1 MKDIYIL
8 IGILITIS
16 CKAQSPII
24 NIEDFDFWESQENA
38 YYKDIN
44 NYFNDFEGTW
54 LYTNGNT
61 SFKIVLQKKVM
72 SYTGKFY
79 KDAIIGEY
87 QYIENGVEKI
97 NTLPNFNQLLNNPSL
112 WGSFLLKNS
121 YRPICN
127 NCSPNERRLKITLH
141 DLPRALTGRFTLKKI
156 TINGQPAL
164 EGYLWGNGT
173 LIRDLFS
180 DSLSPYNKLTV
191 PTGTYIFIKQ

>member
-1 MKDIYIL
+1 MKHIYIL

-16 CKAQSPII
+16 CKAQSSII
-24 NIEDFDFWESQENA
+24 DIENYTFSKSQENA

-54 LYTNGNT
+54 LYTNGT
-61 SFKIVLQKKVM
+61 TTFKIILKKRVM
-72 SYTGKFY
+72 RYTGKFY
-79 KDAIIGEY
+79 KDEVTGEY

-97 NTLPNFNQLLNNPSL
+97 NTLPNLNQSGGSSL
-112 WGSFLLKNS
+112 WHSSLLKNS
-121 YRPICN
+121 YKPKCN
-127 NCSPNERRLKITLH
+127 NCYPNERRLSLIFS
-141 DLPRALTGRFTLKKI
+141 DSARDLTGDFTFKKT